1 MGLLNKRTN
10 VSLSWKNRHTHH
22 HLHKSS
28 GEIALA
34 MLCQQSLAVHHKPP
48 VKTTQLVAISRF
60 AGFQHKPTIPLGVLN
75 FNSLSR

>member
-34 MLCQQSLAVHHKPP
+34 MLCQQSLAVRHKPP
-48 VKTTQLVAISRF
+48 VKTTQLVAIVALRD
-60 AGFQHKPTIPLGVLN
+60 
-75 FNSLSR
+75 FNTNQRSFTVFSLRSPA